1 MNKES
6 NQSHDLNAH
15 LSTLYLALN
24 MIKED
29 WRKNPDSVSQVIDLS
44 IEKLQTLK
52 EMLRQEHLE

>member
-1 MNKES
+1 MKES
-6 NQSHDLNAH
+6 AKSHDLNAH

-29 WRKNPDSVSQVIDLS
+29 WHKNPESVSQVIDLS

-52 EMLRQEHLE
+52 QMLLKQE